1 MIDWMNFKGEKMYV
15 EYDKTEYLPGSHI
28 TPPELPEIEL
38 LSVTDD
44 EGKNVDLSESEKN
57 EIIDILNYHL

>member
-1 MIDWMNFKGEKMYV
+1 MIDWINYKGEKIYV
-15 EYDKTEYLPGSHI
+15 EYNRSEYVPSTYY

>member
-1 MIDWMNFKGEKMYV
+1 MIDWINYKGKKIYV
-15 EYDKTEYLPGSHI
+15 EYNRSEYVPSTHN